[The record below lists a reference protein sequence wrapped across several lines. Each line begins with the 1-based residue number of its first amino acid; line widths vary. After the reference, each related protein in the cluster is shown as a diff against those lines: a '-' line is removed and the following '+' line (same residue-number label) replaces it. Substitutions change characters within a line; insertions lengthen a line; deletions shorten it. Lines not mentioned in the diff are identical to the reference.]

1 MRSPPSKHASKFG
14 VIKLHFRK
22 RTRTLTYEQKGGWQ
36 SRADVNGISL
46 DAHIH
51 ALYGLVLQHAGKSI
65 LMIGCGGGTLG
76 TMLARAA
83 RRVSLIE
90 IDPVSIRLAKRY
102 FGLPRNIACH
112 VGDGLAFMQKN
123 RRRYDVLIVDAFT
136 GENIPAHLKDAA
148 FFEAARRCLRRNGL
162 VMVNVCLERKS
173 DPTADEIAM
182 GFKER
187 GWSVRLLDSPGAA
200 RNAIVLAGK
209 VKNLQRPRL
218 LLVPEA
224 GAKQTAKEL
233 TAMRFRRRRS
243 IFRNRASVA

>member
-1 MRSPPSKHASKFG
+1 MRIF
-14 VIKLHFRK
+14 
-22 RTRTLTYEQKGGWQ
+22 TRSMGWFYNT
-36 SRADVNGISL
+36 S
-46 DAHIH
+46 
-51 ALYGLVLQHAGKSI
+51 GKSI

-76 TMLARAA
+76 TMLARAG
-83 RRVSLIE
+83 RRVSLVE

-102 FGLPRNIACH
+102 FGLPRNISCH
-112 VGDGLAFMQKN
+112 VCDGLAYMQKN
-123 RRRYDVLIVDAFT
+123 RRQYDVLIVDAFT
-136 GENIPAHLKDAA
+136 GENIPAHMKDAA

-187 GWSVRLLDSPGAA
+187 GWSVRLLDSPGAE

-209 VKNLQRPRL
+209 VKNLRRPRL

-224 GAKQTAKEL
+224 GAKQTGKEL
-233 TAMRFRRRRS
+233 TAVRFRRRRS
-243 IFRNRASVA
+243 IF

>member
-1 MRSPPSKHASKFG
+1 MRPPPSKHASKFG

-36 SRADVNGISL
+36 SAADVNGISL

-51 ALYGLVLQHAGKSI
+51 ALYGLVLQHAGKNI

-76 TMLARAA
+76 TMLARAGK
-83 RRVSLIE
+83 RVSIVE

-102 FGLPRNIACH
+102 F
-112 VGDGLAFMQKN
+112 MKKK
-123 RRRYDVLIVDAFT
+123 RRHYDLLIVDAFT
-136 GENIPAHLKDAA
+136 GEKIPAHMKDAA
-148 FFEAARRCLRRNGL
+148 FFEAAGRCLRRNGL
-162 VMVNVCLERKS
+162 AMVNVCLERKS
-173 DPTADEIAM
+173 DPTADRIAA

-187 GWSVRLLDSPGAA
+187 GWSVRLLDSPGAE
-200 RNAIVLAGK
+200 RNAIVLAGN
-209 VKNLQRPRL
+209 VKNLRRPRL

-224 GAKQTAKEL
+224 GAKQTGKEL

-243 IFRNRASVA
+243 IFRNRGRVR